1 MQTST
6 GVKGE
11 IASVMQKFQQLLH
24 QKTVHVQLKALK
36 ATIYSKLFNRMHIII
51 ANFDICLICLWY
63 LLKSISR

>member
-11 IASVMQKFQQLLH
+11 NASVMQKFQQLLY
-24 QKTVHVQLKALK
+24 QKTVHVQLK

-51 ANFDICLICLWY
+51 TNFDICLICLWH
-63 LLKSISR
+63 LLKGISR

>member
-11 IASVMQKFQQLLH
+11 IASVMQKFQQLHVLH
-24 QKTVHVQLKALK
+24 RKTVHVQFKALK

-63 LLKSISR
+63 LLKGI